1 MSKRTIQFVDC
12 SLRDGHQSL
21 LATRMNTPQAM
32 RVLPMLKDSGFTE
45 LELWGGAVLDSCL
58 RFTNEDPF
66 DRLDKFKSFLGDGVS
81 IRALCRGQNLFA
93 YSPYADNVVATF
105 MKHAVRGGVSKMRIF
120 DALNDSRNLIV
131 ATMGV
136 KTFNGVAEA
145 ALSYTT
151 SPVHNLD
158 YFLNFAKLVED
169 DGADCLAIKDMA
181 GICHPKVAWDL
192 VKGLKAQSK
201 LEINFHSHCTN
212 GLAVTAAVAAMAA
225 GVERIDTAF
234 GPMSGATSQPPIEV
248 LCWFADEFDLE
259 VPLETRQFFGKIQ
272 EELAKIRTELAKFDK
287 YAGNLPKPLPE
298 KCPRELRATVK
309 KAAALVASGEYESIE
324 KARLLIETE
333 IMHRFNFPVA
343 EEGQLDAQVP
353 GGMISNLYNQL
364 KDINQLDQLPKILD
378 EIPRVRKD
386 AGYVPLV
393 TPTSQI
399 VGTQATFNVT
409 CGVPYKIVSQ
419 EFKDLVMGKYGRTPG
434 PVDPELVKKICGADA
449 EPLSMRPG
457 QYLKPVDVVKAV
469 AGKTKLARSIRDQLL
484 YLLFPKPAEEFLA
497 KKYTPT

>member
-1 MSKRTIQFVDC
+1 MTARKIQFVDC

-21 LATRMNTPQAM
+21 LATRMTTPQAM
-32 RVLPMLKDSGFTE
+32 RVLPMLKESGFRE

-58 RFTNEDPF
+58 RFTGEDPF
-66 DRLDKFKSFLGDGVS
+66 ERLDRFRELLGDGIH

-93 YSPYADNVVATF
+93 YSPYPDNVVATF

-131 ATMGV
+131 ATMAT
-136 KTFNGVAEA
+136 KTYNGVAEA

-151 SPVHNLD
+151 SPVHNLE

-181 GICHPKVAWDL
+181 GICHPKVTYDL
-192 VKGLKAQSK
+192 VKGLKAQSR

-225 GVERIDTAF
+225 GAERIDTAF
-234 GPMSGATSQPPIEV
+234 GPMAGATSQPPIEI
-248 LCWFADEFDLE
+248 LGWFADEMGLE
-259 VPLETRQFFGKIQ
+259 IALATRELYPRIQ
-272 EELAKIRTELAKFDK
+272 EELAAIRTELAKLDK
-287 YAGNLPKPLPE
+287 YAGNLPRPLPAA
-298 KCPRELRATVK
+298 CPETLKPVVA
-309 KAAALVASGEYESIE
+309 KAASLVANGDHDSIE
-324 KARLLIETE
+324 KARVLIEGE
-333 IMHRFNFPVA
+333 ILQAYNYPPA

-364 KDINQLDQLPKILD
+364 KEINQLDQLPKILD

-409 CGVPYKIVSQ
+409 SGAPYKIASQ
-419 EFKDLVMGKYGRTPG
+419 EFKDLVLGKYGRTPA
-434 PVDPELVKKICGADA
+434 PIPLETVRRICGPKA
-449 EPLSMRPG
+449 EPLTMRPG
-457 QYLKPVDVVKAV
+457 QYLKPIDVVNDV
-469 AGKTKLARSIRDQLL
+469 SGKTKWARTVRDQLL
-484 YLLFPKPAEEFLA
+484 YLLFPKPAEEFLK
-497 KKYTPT
+497 KKYGTA

>member
-1 MSKRTIQFVDC
+1 MTARRIQFVDC

-21 LATRMNTPQAM
+21 LATRMTTPQAM
-32 RVLPMLKDSGFTE
+32 RVLPMLKESGFRE
-45 LELWGGAVLDSCL
+45 IELWGGAVLDSCL
-58 RFTNEDPF
+58 RFTGEDPF
-66 DRLDKFKSFLGDGVS
+66 ERLDIFREFLGDGIH

-93 YSPYADNVVATF
+93 YSPYADNVVASF

-131 ATMGV
+131 ATMAT
-136 KTFNGVAEA
+136 KTYNGVAEA

-158 YFLNFAKLVED
+158 YFLNFARLVED

-181 GICHPKVAWDL
+181 GICHPKVAYDL

-212 GLAVTAAVAAMAA
+212 GLAVTAAIAAMQA
-225 GVERIDTAF
+225 GAERIDTAF
-234 GPMSGATSQPPIEV
+234 GPMAGATSQPPIEV
-248 LCWFADEFDLE
+248 LGWFADEMGFEVQLASRDLY
-259 VPLETRQFFGKIQ
+259 PKIQ
-272 EELAKIRTELAKFDK
+272 EELARIRTELAQFDK
-287 YAGNLPKPLPE
+287 YAGNLPKPLPAT
-298 KCPRELRATVK
+298 CPKELRPAVA
-309 KAAALVASGEYESIE
+309 KAASLVANGDAESLE
-324 KARLLIETE
+324 KARTIVEGE
-333 IMHRFNFPVA
+333 ILAAYGYPPA

-364 KDINQLDQLPKILD
+364 KEINQLDQLPKILE

-399 VGTQATFNVT
+399 VGTQATFNVSA
-409 CGVPYKIVSQ
+409 GAPYKIASQ
-419 EFKDLVMGKYGRTPG
+419 EFKDLVLGKYGRTPA
-434 PVDPELVKKICGADA
+434 PIPLETVKRICGPKA

-457 QYLKPVDVVKAV
+457 QYLKPVDVVHDV
-469 AGKTKLARSIRDQLL
+469 ARKTKWAKTIRDQLL
-484 YLLFPKPAEEFLA
+484 FLLFPKPAEEFLR
-497 KKYTPT
+497 KKYSGA